1 MASSKFSDILL
12 TPMPPL
18 PDSAIFDAHANLNR
32 LEVLAHVH
40 KASVRAAVVQN
51 LQIFGC
57 ADGLSCSPAPTSGVV
72 PPSLAKALSP
82 STASLAADS
91 SSPAIRTALMPTSP
105 LTPRKASVPVNLL
118 STFCA
123 DATTAEFK
131 DASEE
136 ASEEAAEPTHAV
148 PSPDLPLTQQ
158 YHDAKCRTLS
168 NQIIRDICSM
178 QAWFPDS
185 TAAAADKYNSGS
197 PTPTPSLI
205 AHLPLSDQ
213 VGVHGS
219 LVSSLTAVFVLRI
232 LILAGDPPPHV
243 RDIFESIPSLD
254 LYMSRTIANSPITP
268 GIQVADALTSNAFL
282 AHVAL
287 SLLLDNH
294 SYNRDPN
301 AELAAASDAFSI
313 RIDGSRLHFSGL
325 KRVQLLLTRSRAHTS
340 LDLRPAYNKIVRQI
354 QLTSNFSFIYD
365 AFDWPRTASSVISE
379 HIRHGQQPIT
389 FTQLFDLLDL
399 LRSYEALFS
408 SIASVYADHSAIHT
422 AAFIP
427 TPPPSLRLRLRSPPT
442 WPPSCPK
449 SIRDPDDHC
458 ERLRLLLS

>member
-1 MASSKFSDILL
+1 
-12 TPMPPL
+12 
-18 PDSAIFDAHANLNR
+18 
-32 LEVLAHVH
+32 
-40 KASVRAAVVQN
+40 
-51 LQIFGC
+51 
-57 ADGLSCSPAPTSGVV
+57 
-72 PPSLAKALSP
+72 
-82 STASLAADS
+82 
-91 SSPAIRTALMPTSP
+91 
-105 LTPRKASVPVNLL
+105 
-118 STFCA
+118 
-123 DATTAEFK
+123 
-131 DASEE
+131 
-136 ASEEAAEPTHAV
+136 
-148 PSPDLPLTQQ
+148 
-158 YHDAKCRTLS
+158 
-168 NQIIRDICSM
+168 M

-185 TAAAADKYNSGS
+185 TAAVADKYNSGS

-213 VGVHGS
+213 VGVRGS
-219 LVSSLTAVFVLRI
+219 LVSFLTAVFVLRI
-232 LILAGDPPPHV
+232 LVLAGDPPPHV

-408 SIASVYADHSAIHT
+408 SIASAYADHSAIHT

-427 TPPPSLRLRLRSPPT
+427 TPPPSLRLRR
-442 WPPSCPK
+442 
-449 SIRDPDDHC
+449 
-458 ERLRLLLS
+458 